1 MAITKYNQEDII
13 PIVIHVLSFS
23 TMKFAEYGYRS
34 IVENEVTHLKGLDE
48 SDITPVMY
56 FELLEASEDEISV
69 AIRESIAHID
79 ATVDTFCL
87 LFGIDLDILY
97 ADERIHELACSLYF
111 DLCDYTEGVIEDDIE
126 EAITELPFATA
137 NAFFF
142 LCKLIID
149 EEIDHDFLMEDGLLG
164 KGLQELEFM
173 DTSNNNVAILHDLV
187 RQIMQMNL
195 QISDIYI
202 GRNSRTL

>member
-48 SDITPVMY
+48 GDITPVMY
-56 FELLEASEDEISV
+56 FELLEASEDEISE
-69 AIRESIAHID
+69 AIKESIAHID

-87 LFGIDLDILY
+87 LYGIDLDILY

-142 LCKLIID
+142 LCKLMID

-195 QISDIYI
+195 QISEIYI
-202 GRNSRTL
+202 GRNNRSL